1 MSTVIFGDELDWRFA
16 ILIKTMIVFNAIPV
30 LLLSL
35 YIIISSIVIYSSAAL
50 VQLTS
55 FLFGLAIFAPIMLFS
70 SLIALIVSLII
81 ITSRRIF
88 IKENVRPFSS
98 FGSYHEELKME

>member
-1 MSTVIFGDELDWRFA
+1 MHQINGELSYDSLFA
-16 ILIKTMIVFNAIPV
+16 ILSNLPILFFSFPSV
-30 LLLSL
+30 LLSL
-35 YIIISSIVIYSSAAL
+35 SEFSLLFIVIYSSAAF

-70 SLIALIVSLII
+70 SLSALIVSLII

-88 IKENVRPFSS
+88 IKKNVRPFWKLS
-98 FGSYHEELKME
+98 